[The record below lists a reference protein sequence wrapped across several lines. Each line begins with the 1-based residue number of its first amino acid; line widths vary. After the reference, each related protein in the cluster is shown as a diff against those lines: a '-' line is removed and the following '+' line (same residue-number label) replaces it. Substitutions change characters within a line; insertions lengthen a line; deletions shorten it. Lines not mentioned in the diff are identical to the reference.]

1 MWSADWI
8 IGNYRVAGV
17 AVQKIDD
24 YIHSVEE
31 LARTGC

>member
-8 IGNYRVAGV
+8 IGNYRVVEV
-17 AVQKIDD
+17 AVQNTDD